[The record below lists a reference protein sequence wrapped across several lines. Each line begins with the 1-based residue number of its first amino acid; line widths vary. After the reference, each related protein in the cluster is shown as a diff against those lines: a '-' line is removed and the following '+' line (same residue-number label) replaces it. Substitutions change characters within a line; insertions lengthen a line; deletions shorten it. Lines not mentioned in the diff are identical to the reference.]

1 MPTRTGPRRVFN
13 GQCRGPWPHHI
24 IRSPYRLQ
32 TLMALSA
39 QDVQRI
45 ATLARIELSDAELP
59 QLLDE
64 LNAVFTLIGK
74 LQAVDTSGV
83 EPMAHAQASQLRL
96 RPDVVTELDR
106 RDDYQQ
112 VAPAVEAGL
121 YLVPRVIE

>member
-1 MPTRTGPRRVFN
+1 
-13 GQCRGPWPHHI
+13 
-24 IRSPYRLQ
+24 
-32 TLMALSA
+32 MALSA

-45 ATLARIELSDAELP
+45 ATLARIELSDAERP

>member
-1 MPTRTGPRRVFN
+1 MAAYAMAASHYPVSVP
-13 GQCRGPWPHHI
+13 P
-24 IRSPYRLQ
+24 Q

-59 QLLDE
+59 QLLNE
-64 LNAVFTLIGK
+64 LNAVFALIGK
-74 LQAVDTSGV
+74 LQAVDTAGI
-83 EPMAHAQASQLRL
+83 EPMAHAQSTELRL
-96 RPDVVTELDR
+96 RPDVVTEPNR
-106 RDDYQQ
+106 RDDYQR

>member
-1 MPTRTGPRRVFN
+1 MAAYAMAASHYPVSVP
-13 GQCRGPWPHHI
+13 P
-24 IRSPYRLQ
+24 Q

-59 QLLDE
+59 QLLNE
-64 LNAVFTLIGK
+64 LNAVFALI
-74 LQAVDTSGV
+74 DTAGI
-83 EPMAHAQASQLRL
+83 EPMAHAQSTELRL
-96 RPDVVTELDR
+96 RPDVVTEPNR
-106 RDDYQQ
+106 RDDYQR